1 LSNRKL
7 LVIDTSVMLYDPNSL
22 TVFRGNDV
30 IIPLIVLE
38 ELDRFKE
45 RKEQI
50 GSSAREVNRFLDSLR
65 KLGSLHDGVLV
76 PDKDV
81 MIRVVQVNVS
91 QDDVPQEF
99 PIEKGDNKIIAVALT
114 LKERHPDRE
123 VRVITK
129 DINLRVKCDALGMR
143 AEDYYSDIPQSF
155 REGSPSYSG
164 QAQITVANRDVD
176 MFYQDGEVSLI
187 ETEGLLENQLVVAQ
201 SDFDPQKSFIGMF
214 SGGSVKKPK
223 IFLEASMGIKPRS
236 KEQTAALH
244 LLTNKDIPLVSL
256 TGLAGSGKTF
266 LALVAGMSGLNTK
279 LYDRIVITRS
289 IEPVG
294 RDLGFLPG
302 TLEEKMAPW
311 LMPIVDNFRSAF
323 HDTTFFDM
331 MRQKGSIEI
340 SPVSYIRGR
349 SFNNC
354 FIIVDESQ
362 NLTIHEIK
370 TIITRCGAGTKIVLL
385 GDTDQVDTPYLDK
398 LSNGLAIAIE
408 KLKGNEL
415 FGHIKLDRG
424 ERSQLATL
432 ASRAL

>member
-1 LSNRKL
+1 M
-7 LVIDTSVMLYDPNSL
+7 T
-22 TVFRGNDV
+22 
-30 IIPLIVLE
+30 
-38 ELDRFKE
+38 
-45 RKEQI
+45 
-50 GSSAREVNRFLDSLR
+50 
-65 KLGSLHDGVLV
+65 
-76 PDKDV
+76 
-81 MIRVVQVNVS
+81 IRVVQVSVS

-99 PIEKGDNKIIAVALT
+99 PIEKGDNKIIAVALA

-176 MFYQDGEVSLI
+176 MFYQEGEVSLI

-323 HDTTFFDM
+323 HDTTFFEM

-354 FIIVDESQ
+354 FIIVDEAQ

-432 ASRAL
+432 ASRSL